1 MTVRRITLEGGRTG
15 FQSVNGTAGAAQ
27 PAGLD
32 LIRILD
38 TVELPIVVVGSD
50 QTITCFNEAAANV
63 LGLSRSDLGGAL
75 CDVPVLAGFPRLERD
90 CGQVIAGGVE
100 SCVDVR
106 DGETRFVVRIS
117 PYTIAD
123 RRVIGAVLTFTNVT
137 AFRASMDQA
146 IYERESTKAILNT
159 VADPL
164 VVLSESRRIQSANRA
179 FYAMFGVS
187 REQTQG
193 IPLHDLGNGIFAETG
208 LRAQLEELLTG
219 DPTGQPLE
227 VERVV
232 TPRGQRTLL
241 LAARPLSF
249 PGHFECRFL
258 VTFHD
263 ITARKQAE
271 AARDLRSEE
280 ELRRSEAFL
289 ADGQRLS
296 LTGSFCWNV
305 PTDAITWSE
314 QLYRIYELEIGVPVT
329 LDLIRTRVHPEDVSL
344 LEKMKM
350 VDQAGLG
357 ATDFEWQYR
366 LLMPDRSIK
375 YLHAVAHAVRDR
387 DGRLE
392 YLAAVQD
399 VTERR
404 LSEEALSKARSE
416 LAHVARVASLGALT
430 ASIAH
435 EVNQPLS
442 GIITNA
448 STCLRMLDADPP
460 NLDGA
465 RETARRTIR
474 DGNRASD
481 VITRLRALFSNRE
494 ATSEAVDLN
503 EATREVIA
511 LLLGELQRN
520 QVIVRPELAV
530 DLPPVPGDRVQLQQV
545 ILNLLQNASEAMSGV
560 GERPREVV
568 IRTAREEMDRVRLT
582 VQDAGV
588 GLEPRTMDKLFE
600 AFYTTKRDGMGIGL
614 SISRSI
620 IQTHHGCLWAEPN
633 DGPGATFGFSIPC
646 GSTVRGPGPGPGI
659 P

>member
-1 MTVRRITLEGGRTG
+1 MRSGRRSARTKPGSSKAGCSRIIGRRSTCPAPRRCCWHCARC
-15 FQSVNGTAGAAQ
+15 SRRWPIPCWNGAAAST
-27 PAGLD
+27 PRLERPDDGAARHARRRLD
-32 LIRILD
+32 R
-38 TVELPIVVVGSD
+38 VPGREWHRRRRPP
-50 QTITCFNEAAANV
+50 
-63 LGLSRSDLGGAL
+63 GGAL
-75 CDVPVLAGFPRLERD
+75 CDVRVLAGFPRLEQH
-90 CGQVIAGGVE
+90 CGQVLAGGVE
-100 SCVDVR
+100 SCIDVR

-123 RRVIGAVLTFTNVT
+123 RRVTGAVLTFTNVT

-164 VVLSESRRIQSANRA
+164 VVLSENRRIQSANRA
-179 FYAMFGVS
+179 FYTMFGLS
-187 REQTQG
+187 RDQTQG
-193 IPLHDLGNGIFAETG
+193 LPLHQLGNGIFAQTE
-208 LRAQLEELLTG
+208 LRAQLEQLLTG
-219 DPTGQPLE
+219 DLTAQPLE
-227 VERVV
+227 VERVM

-271 AARDLRSEE
+271 AAKDLRSEE

-289 ADGQRLS
+289 AEGQRLS
-296 LTGSFCWNV
+296 LTGSFSWNV
-305 PTDAITWSE
+305 ATDAITWSE
-314 QLYRIYELEIGVPVT
+314 QLYRIYEIEVGVPVT
-329 LDLIRTRVHPEDVSL
+329 PDLIRTRVHPEDVSL
-344 LEKMKM
+344 LEKMRM
-350 VDQAGLG
+350 VDEAREGG
-357 ATDFEWQYR
+357 KDFEWQYR
-366 LLMPDRSIK
+366 LLLPDRSIK

-399 VTERR
+399 VTQRR
-404 LSEEALSKARSE
+404 LSEEALGQARSE

-448 STCLRMLDADPP
+448 SAGLRMLAADPP
-460 NLDGA
+460 NVEGA
-465 RETARRTIR
+465 RETVRRTIR

-481 VITRLRALFSNRE
+481 VIKRLRALFSNRD
-494 ATSEAVDLN
+494 ATTEPVDLN

-530 DLPPVPGDRVQLQQV
+530 DLPPVPGDRIQLQQV

-560 GERPREVV
+560 DDRAREAV
-568 IRTAREEMDRVRLT
+568 IRTARDGGDRVRLT

-588 GLEPRTMDKLFE
+588 GFEPREMDKLFE
-600 AFYTTKRDGMGIGL
+600 AFCTTKRDGMGIGL

-620 IQTHHGCLWAEPN
+620 IQNHRGRLWAE
-633 DGPGATFGFSIPC
+633 
-646 GSTVRGPGPGPGI
+646 R
-659 P
+659 